1 MRAHGSALA
10 RAFASR
16 HVAALFAVS
25 SFVAACA
32 TAPLAPRDQQPFD
45 LLGRVFVTYSGG
57 AVTSNVRWEHAAER
71 DEIWLMTP
79 TGQTLAHVVDTPAG
93 ATLTRADQQQFRA
106 ASVEALTRRAL
117 GWTLPLSPLQ
127 YWVRGMPA
135 PGSSPEVLERDK
147 QNRLLSFAQNGW
159 RVSFTYQDAG
169 ELAGKVRR
177 VDLKDGTNEIR
188 FVVDTW
194 RDAAGD

>member
-1 MRAHGSALA
+1 MNAGGIAFV
-10 RAFASR
+10 RAFGVR
-16 HVAALFAVS
+16 RIAAVFALSVL
-25 SFVAACA
+25 VGCA
-32 TAPLAPRDQQPFD
+32 TAPLVPRGEQPFD
-45 LLGRVFVTYSGG
+45 LLGRVSVTYSGG
-57 AVTSNVRWEHAAER
+57 AVTSNVRWEHAVDR

-106 ASVEALTRRAL
+106 SSVEALTRNAL
-117 GWTLPLSPLQ
+117 GWTLPVSPLQ
-127 YWVRGMPA
+127 YWVRGVPA
-135 PGSSPEVLERDK
+135 PGAAPEALERD
-147 QNRLLSFAQNGW
+147 QQGRLLSFNQNGW
-159 RVSFTYQDAG
+159 RVNLTYHDSG

-188 FVVDTW
+188 FLVDTW